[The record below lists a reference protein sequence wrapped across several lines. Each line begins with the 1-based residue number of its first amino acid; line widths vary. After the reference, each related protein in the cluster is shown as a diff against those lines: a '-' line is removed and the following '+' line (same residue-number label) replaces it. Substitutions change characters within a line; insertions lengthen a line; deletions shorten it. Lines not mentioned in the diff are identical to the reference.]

1 MQFKL
6 QRVWVGDQGCFSVLS
21 RDEFPP
27 FAVCLER
34 TFGDGSG
41 GHTEVVIPPGSHK
54 CVRSIFNRGGY
65 PSYEILLPE
74 TEHTLVKFHKGNTED
89 HSMGCI
95 LVGESFSMFK
105 DMAGIGSS
113 HAGFTEF
120 MRNANGVTEFQL
132 LVC

>member
-1 MQFKL
+1 MEFRL
-6 QRVWVGDQGCFSVLS
+6 QRVYVGEQGAFGVLS
-21 RDEFPP
+21 KNDEPP
-27 FAVCLER
+27 FAVTLER

-41 GHTEVVIPPGSHK
+41 GHTEVVIPFGSHK
-54 CVRSIFNRGGY
+54 CVRSIFNKGNY

-105 DMAGIGSS
+105 DIAGIGSS
-113 HAGFTEF
+113 HVGFTEF
-120 MRNANGVTEFQL
+120 MHHSNGVSDFTL
-132 LVC
+132 IVS